1 MLTEILAYG
10 AIIGGVIGIS
20 AYIPQF
26 IHLIKVKESTGISVF
41 AWWMWFGGNFLLLA
55 YAINIG
61 NIPYTIVEVL
71 ACGANLLM
79 ISLAYK
85 YK

>member
-1 MLTEILAYG
+1 MLTSILAFG
-10 AIIGGVIGIS
+10 AVIGGIIGIS

-26 IHLIKVKESTGISVF
+26 IHLIKVKKSIGISVF

-55 YAINIG
+55 YALNIG

-71 ACGANLLM
+71 ACSANLMM
-79 ISLAYK
+79 ITLTYK

>member
-1 MLTEILAYG
+1 MLTNILAFG
-10 AIIGGVIGIS
+10 AVVGGIIGIS

-41 AWWMWFGGNFLLLA
+41 AWWMWFCGNFFLLA
-55 YAINIG
+55 YALNIG

-71 ACGANLLM
+71 ACSANILM
-79 ISLAYK
+79 ITLTYK